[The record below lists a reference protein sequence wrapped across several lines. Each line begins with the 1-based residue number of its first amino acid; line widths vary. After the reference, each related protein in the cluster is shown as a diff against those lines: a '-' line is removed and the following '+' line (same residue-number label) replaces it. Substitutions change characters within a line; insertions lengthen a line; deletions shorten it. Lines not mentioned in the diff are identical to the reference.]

1 MKQLAN
7 DQLHEEKNRAEEEIQ
22 ALQHKLDKMG
32 LDLQRAIEET
42 ECRKMINDQM
52 VSQLFEHE
60 KEQADMAEKMT
71 FMKNAMM
78 QHDMGVGMARTYGC
92 VKLQTLKN
100 IPVTI

>member
-1 MKQLAN
+1 
-7 DQLHEEKNRAEEEIQ
+7 
-22 ALQHKLDKMG
+22 MG

-52 VSQLFEHE
+52 VTQLFEHE

-92 VKLQTLKN
+92 VKLSMLQN